1 MLCFTPEL
9 APVVLAVIGLVVT
22 TLLVVKNAR
31 GAIIFGILGTTI
43 IGILMGVVD
52 LSAID
57 WHGNSLGSSISELGI
72 TFGAAF
78 LVRERLRSVEKRY
91 C

>member
-1 MLCFTPEL
+1 M
-9 APVVLAVIGLVVT
+9 IGLVVT
-22 TLLVVKNAR
+22 TLLVVKNVR

-57 WHGNSLGSSISELGI
+57 WQTNSLGSSISELG
-72 TFGAAF
+72 THLALHLA
-78 LVRERLRSVEKRY
+78 LKEWAHYSVILPKSLK
-91 C
+91 